1 MAELRNESQ
10 HSMPSASR
18 SREEAAEPVPKHSSE
33 SVPKHSSE
41 SVPKHF
47 SEPVPE
53 HFSEPVSEP
62 VSGALFVSDCSVESD
77 LEMYF
82 PDTYV
87 PGSSE
92 RMLLYRELDNIEDDR
107 TLEAYRQRLEDRFGP
122 VPHEGEELMQV
133 VLLRRLG
140 KQLGCEKIIL
150 RQGLMNMQFVDNADS
165 PYYQSAAFG
174 RVLNYATQH
183 LRRCQLKEVKGRRLL
198 RITDVPTVSE
208 AVKVLFSIESFDFS

>member
-1 MAELRNESQ
+1 
-10 HSMPSASR
+10 
-18 SREEAAEPVPKHSSE
+18 
-33 SVPKHSSE
+33 
-41 SVPKHF
+41 
-47 SEPVPE
+47 
-53 HFSEPVSEP
+53 
-62 VSGALFVSDCSVESD
+62 
-77 LEMYF
+77 MYF

-198 RITDVPTVSE
+198 RITDVPTVGE